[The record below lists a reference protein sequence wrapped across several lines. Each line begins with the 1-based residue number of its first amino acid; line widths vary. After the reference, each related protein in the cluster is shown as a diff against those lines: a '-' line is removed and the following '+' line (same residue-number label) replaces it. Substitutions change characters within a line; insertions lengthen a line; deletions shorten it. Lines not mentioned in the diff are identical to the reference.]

1 MWSAAE
7 PATWP
12 FAWSYNPFFSLGD
25 MTSRPIDRCDG
36 PVLRIRGLRRTFQ
49 ATSAPVR
56 ALRGVDLEVD
66 HGEFVALMGPSGSGK
81 SSLLKLVAGLDRPD
95 GGEVCV
101 AGRSLAG
108 LDDDDLARMRRR
120 HIGFV
125 FQFFELLEDMT
136 ALENVAMAALL
147 GGLRRRRA
155 EERALAMLDLV
166 ALGDRST
173 AAPGV
178 LSGGERQRLALA
190 RALAND
196 PTLVVADEPTG
207 ALDTAGTDEI
217 LELLRRLHADGQ
229 TILLVT
235 HDPRVA
241 AIADRV
247 VHLVDGR
254 VAPGGVPSG
263 GLPSGGVPVASGSE
277 MPAGS

>member
-1 MWSAAE
+1 MS
-7 PATWP
+7 
-12 FAWSYNPFFSLGD
+12 
-25 MTSRPIDRCDG
+25 DRSDR
-36 PVLRIRGLRRTFQ
+36 PVLRIRGLRRTFR

-56 ALRGVDLEVD
+56 ALRGVDLDVD
-66 HGEFVALMGPSGSGK
+66 GGELVVLMGPSGSGK

-95 GGEVCV
+95 GGEVV
-101 AGRSLAG
+101 LAGRSLEG
-108 LDDDDLARMRRR
+108 LGDDDLARLRRR

-125 FQFFELLEDMT
+125 FQFFELLDDMT

-147 GGLRRRRA
+147 GGLRRRQA

-166 ALGDRST
+166 ALGDRS
-173 AAPGV
+173 AAMPGV

-196 PTLVVADEPTG
+196 PTLLLADEPTG

-229 TILLVT
+229 TIVLVT

-247 VHLVDGR
+247 VRLVDGR
-254 VAPGGVPSG
+254 VDGNGAAVTS
-263 GLPSGGVPVASGSE
+263 S
-277 MPAGS
+277 AGSTAGS

>member
-1 MWSAAE
+1 MAAQFIYSMHKLSRFYPPDRE
-7 PATWP
+7 VLKDINLSFYPGAKIGV
-12 FAWSYNPFFSLGD
+12 LGAN
-25 MTSRPIDRCDG
+25 G
-36 PVLRIRGLRRTFQ
+36 
-49 ATSAPVR
+49 A
-56 ALRGVDLEVD
+56 
-66 HGEFVALMGPSGSGK
+66 GK

-95 GGEVCV
+95 GGEVIV
-101 AGRSLAG
+101 AGRSLEDLG
-108 LDDDDLARMRRR
+108 DDDLARLRRR

-166 ALGDRST
+166 ALGDRS
-173 AAPGV
+173 AALPGV

-196 PTLVVADEPTG
+196 PTLVLADEPTG

-229 TILLVT
+229 TIVLVT

-241 AIADRV
+241 AVADRIV
-247 VHLVDGR
+247 RLVDGR
-254 VAPGGVPSG
+254 VEGAVDGTVDSRVDGTVEGDDAAVTPGA
-263 GLPSGGVPVASGSE
+263 AS
-277 MPAGS
+277 PAGS